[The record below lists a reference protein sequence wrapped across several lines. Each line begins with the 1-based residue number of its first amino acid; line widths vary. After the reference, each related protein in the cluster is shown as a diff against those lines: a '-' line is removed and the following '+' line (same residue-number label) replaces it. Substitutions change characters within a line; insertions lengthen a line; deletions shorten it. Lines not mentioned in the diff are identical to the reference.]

1 MTKCMLDDIA
11 GEHSM
16 MKKIILLFALFV
28 SANISAKECSALLD
42 FEVRTLNEDTVVNL
56 CEQYQGKVILIVN
69 TASKCVYTDQ
79 YESLE
84 KLYIEYQDDGLVVLG
99 FPSNDFGQ
107 QEPGTEAQIKS
118 FCRMTYG
125 VKFPMFAKASVTQ
138 YNADPLY
145 KELARVS
152 GTYPEWNF
160 HKYLIDR
167 EGKLVNNYRSAIDP
181 FDKSILNDI
190 KKCL

>member
-1 MTKCMLDDIA
+1 MLDYIA
-11 GEHSM
+11 GEHPM
-16 MKKIILLFALFV
+16 MKKIILLSALFI

-69 TASKCVYTDQ
+69 TASKCAYTDQ

-84 KLYIEYQDDGLVVLG
+84 KLYKEYQDDGLVVLG

-167 EGKLVNNYRSAIDP
+167 EGRLVNNYRSAIDP